1 MMKNSSCFLA
11 VCIVFMMLSGIAEA
25 TRNMWE
31 IRHIT
36 AEVLQ
41 MREYVEPYVIK
52 NYKAPD
58 EVEQLRKIDL
68 KIQVLTGGLDAGM
81 VIETSAVRRSGDFK
95 DPETALKIGDV
106 IRCDVDYICH
116 LQSCFYSLEG
126 IEVVK

>member
-1 MMKNSSCFLA
+1 MMRNISCFLA
-11 VCIVFMMLSGIAEA
+11 VCILFVVMSGMVEA
-25 TRNMWE
+25 SRNMWE

-36 AEVLQ
+36 AKVLQ
-41 MREYVEPYVIK
+41 IREYVEPYVIK
-52 NYKAPD
+52 SVNAPD

-68 KIQVLTGGLDAGM
+68 KIEVLTGGLDAGM

-95 DPETALKIGDV
+95 DPETPLKIGDV
-106 IRCDVDYICH
+106 VRCDVDYVCH